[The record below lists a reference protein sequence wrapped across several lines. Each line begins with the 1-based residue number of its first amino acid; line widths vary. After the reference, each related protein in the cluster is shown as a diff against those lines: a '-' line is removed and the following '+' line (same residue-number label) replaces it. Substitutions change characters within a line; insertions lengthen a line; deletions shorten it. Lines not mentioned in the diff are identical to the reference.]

1 MLGADWVNSARGF
14 MFAVGC
20 IQSQSCHTNHCP
32 TGVATQDPL
41 RQKALVVP
49 NKAERVY
56 HFHQNTVKALADM
69 LAAAGVSRPE
79 QLTSH
84 HMLRRITP
92 TEIKVYADIYYYL
105 ERATRCCSRRSSE
118 FYARMW
124 RMATP
129 NSFDQAICC
138 RRHDGIR
145 DKRELPL
152 ALGKSIWRGVVV
164 TAASPQRR
172 EGVSV
177 TVAHRRIAGDVEVGG
192 ATRQRRTLANA
203 IGDLRRSRWWWRS
216 RLPVMISGI
225 TDASTTR
232 NPSMPCTRPGCRPPP
247 SRPRPSCT
255 SRTGGRRLA
264 FAHEGV
270 QLLVGSAPLALGLS
284 RRGIRPGPAAP

>member
-1 MLGADWVNSARGF
+1 VLVLGADWVNSARGF

-105 ERATRCCSRRSSE
+105 EPGALLQPEIKSE

-129 NSFDQAICC
+129 NSFDQAIS
-138 RRHDGIR
+138 
-145 DKRELPL
+145 L
-152 ALGKSIWRGVVV
+152 
-164 TAASPQRR
+164 
-172 EGVSV
+172 
-177 TVAHRRIAGDVEVGG
+177 
-192 ATRQRRTLANA
+192 
-203 IGDLRRSRWWWRS
+203 
-216 RLPVMISGI
+216 
-225 TDASTTR
+225 
-232 NPSMPCTRPGCRPPP
+232 
-247 SRPRPSCT
+247 
-255 SRTGGRRLA
+255 
-264 FAHEGV
+264 
-270 QLLVGSAPLALGLS
+270 
-284 RRGIRPGPAAP
+284 PAA